1 MNPELSARDLVL
13 QFDGN
18 IDHAIICAE
27 KLIIYIPF
35 LKEYDG
41 NMLSSVLLEVKLR
54 NELKKLKG

>member
-1 MNPELSARDLVL
+1 MNPELLVKDLLL

-18 IDHAIICAE
+18 IDYAITCVE

-35 LKEYDG
+35 KSEYEG
-41 NMLSSVLLEVKLR
+41 SMMSSTYWNEVR

>member
-1 MNPELSARDLVL
+1 MNPELSAKDLLL

-41 NMLSSVLLEVKLR
+41 NMMSSAYWAQVR
-54 NELKKLKG
+54 NELIKLKG

>member
-1 MNPELSARDLVL
+1 MNPELSAKDLLL

-18 IDHAIICAE
+18 IYHAIICAE

-35 LKEYDG
+35 KPEYDG
-41 NMLSSVLLEVKLR
+41 NMMSSYYWNEVR

>member
-1 MNPELSARDLVL
+1 MNPELSAKDLLL

-35 LKEYDG
+35 LKEYEG
-41 NMLSSVLLEVKLR
+41 NMLSSAYW
-54 NELKKLKG
+54 LKVRLQLIKLKG

>member
-1 MNPELSARDLVL
+1 MNPELSAKDLLL

-41 NMLSSVLLEVKLR
+41 NMLSSSYWAQVR

>member
-1 MNPELSARDLVL
+1 L

-35 LKEYDG
+35 KPEYDG
-41 NMLSSVLLEVKLR
+41 NMMSSYYWNEVR

>member
-1 MNPELSARDLVL
+1 MNPELSAKDLLL

-18 IDHAIICAE
+18 IGHAIICAE

-35 LKEYDG
+35 LKEYEG
-41 NMLSSVLLEVKLR
+41 NMLSSAYWNQVR

>member
-1 MNPELSARDLVL
+1 MNPELSAKDLLL

-35 LKEYDG
+35 MKEYDG
-41 NMLSSVLLEVKLR
+41 NMLSSSYWSQVR
-54 NELKKLKG
+54 NELKKL

>member
-1 MNPELSARDLVL
+1 MNPEQSAKDLLL

-35 LKEYDG
+35 VKEHDG
-41 NMLSSVLLEVKLR
+41 NKMSSAYWNQVR

>member
-27 KLIIYIPF
+27 KLMIYIPF
-35 LKEYDG
+35 MKEYDG
-41 NMLSSVLLEVKLR
+41 NMLSSSYWSQVR